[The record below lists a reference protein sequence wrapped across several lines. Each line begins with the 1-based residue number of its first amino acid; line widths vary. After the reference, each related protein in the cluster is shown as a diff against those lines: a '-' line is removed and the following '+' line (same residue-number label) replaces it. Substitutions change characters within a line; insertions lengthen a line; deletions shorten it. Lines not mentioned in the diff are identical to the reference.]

1 VTGTYVLGDWGT
13 TRLRLFRMTDGA
25 VAERLEG
32 LGIGDLQASPV
43 RVLMDRLAIWQADGP
58 VGDVTLC
65 GMAGAKGGL
74 MEAIYVDCP
83 AGIADWRGHQT
94 CALIDNIRI
103 AVMPGLRHWDE
114 AMVPDVMRGEETQ
127 IFGALALDPD
137 LMTGE
142 HRFVLPGTHSK
153 WVDVR
158 DGRTQ
163 NFRTVP
169 TGELYA
175 LLIGQST
182 LIGRGTGGK
191 GDFDQGFARGLSR
204 AGEPMLTALFEARAG
219 RLLDE
224 RSQDWAKGYLS
235 GLLIG
240 GEIVTNVKRNAEV
253 VLIGDPALCALY
265 VRALDAVG
273 CGYRTIDGDAA
284 VLAGLQLARG
294 QAG

>member
-1 VTGTYVLGDWGT
+1 MTGTYVLGDWGT

-25 VAERLEG
+25 VTERLEG
-32 LGIGDLQASPV
+32 PGIGDLQASPV

-58 VGDVTLC
+58 VGDMTLC
-65 GMAGAKGGL
+65 GMAGARGGL

-94 CALIDNIRI
+94 CAMIDGVRI
-103 AVMPGLRHWDE
+103 AVLPGLRHRGGTG
-114 AMVPDVMRGEETQ
+114 VPDVMRGEETQ

-137 LMTGE
+137 LMAGE
-142 HRFVLPGTHSK
+142 HRFLLPGTHSK

-158 DGRTQ
+158 DGHTHM
-163 NFRTVP
+163 FRTVP

-182 LIGRGTGGK
+182 LTGKGGGGK
-191 GDFDQGFARGLSR
+191 GDFDQGFARGLAR
-204 AGEPMLTALFEARAG
+204 ADEPMMSALFEARAG
-219 RLLDE
+219 RLLDD
-224 RSQDWAKGYLS
+224 RSQDWARGYLS
-235 GLLIG
+235 GLLIS
-240 GEIVTNVKRNAEV
+240 GEIVTNMKRDVDV

-265 VRALDAVG
+265 VRALDTAG
-273 CGYRTIDGDAA
+273 CGHRTIDGDAA

-294 QAG
+294 RA